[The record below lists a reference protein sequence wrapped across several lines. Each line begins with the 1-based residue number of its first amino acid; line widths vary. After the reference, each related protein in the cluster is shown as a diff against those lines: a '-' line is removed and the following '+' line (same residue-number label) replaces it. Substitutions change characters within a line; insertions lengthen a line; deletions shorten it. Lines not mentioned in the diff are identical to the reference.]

1 MKMKRVDGIREG
13 KYTKGNADDYA
24 TLLRNIMRHYEI
36 RPVRDH
42 PVEGSVCYLHHDV
55 DFSIDGALQMAQIEA
70 ELGVKS
76 TYYIRPVAAYMRRAT
91 VPIRAIAGLGH
102 EIGYHHSL
110 MVRHL
115 RKGTPLERLLTN
127 SIAKLERL
135 GLKVKTVCAH
145 GDPETIRDGYSN
157 YEAFEE
163 CPPQLRKSARPTGII
178 SLKKHGLRSVDF
190 LPRDCYLWDSG
201 GGWKYSHDPHV
212 DDWNGTPLVWP
223 RDPFLKNLGDLD
235 AEQLSILTHP
245 VWWAFYVPL

>member
-1 MKMKRVDGIREG
+1 MKMKRVDGIREE

-24 TLLRNIMRHYEI
+24 TLLKNILMHYEI

-70 ELGVKS
+70 EYGVKS
-76 TYYIRPVAAYMRRAT
+76 TYYIRPVAGYMSRAGR
-91 VPIRAIAGLGH
+91 PILEIKKLGH

-110 MVRHL
+110 LVHYFKNRA
-115 RKGTPLERLLTN
+115 PLERLLTDN
-127 SIAKLERL
+127 IAKLERF
-135 GLKVKTVCAH
+135 GLKVETVCAH
-145 GDPETIRDGYSN
+145 GDPETIRYGYSN

-163 CPPQLRKSARPTGII
+163 CPPHLRKHARAPGLI
-178 SLKKHGLRSVDF
+178 SLKEHGLRSVDF

-212 DDWNGTPLVWP
+212 DDWNGTPLTWP
-223 RDPFLKNLGDLD
+223 PDPLLYLIGDLG
-235 AEQLSILTHP
+235 AKQLSMLTHP
-245 VWWAFYVPL
+245 IWWHFVE